1 MRTRIDLDQ
10 FIVKS
15 AEKTSSHPAPDSSQF
30 RLAPLFRELDH
41 DTLTQIAAHAR
52 WRHIEAGDTLFA
64 QGDAGKHFFL
74 VKSGAVK
81 LYLLSDNGQE
91 HTLEIIGRERM
102 FAEAVMFM
110 GGNYPVYASALES
123 GRLIAFD
130 SVHFHRLLQDNSRLC
145 LSLLA
150 AMSRQMHAL
159 VADIDRLSLQSG
171 ARRLAQYLLA
181 QPAHTHDNRR
191 VLQLPASKQAIAS
204 LLDIRPET
212 LSRIFSRMAE
222 DGLIRVDN
230 DTVIILAVN
239 QLNQI

>member
-1 MRTRIDLDQ
+1 MDQ
-10 FIVKS
+10 FILKS
-15 AEKTSSHPAPDSSQF
+15 TEKISLSNALDTSQF

-41 DTLTQIAAHAR
+41 PTLTQIATRAR
-52 WRHIEAGDTLFA
+52 WRHIEVGESLFA
-64 QGDAGKHFFL
+64 QGEVGKHFFL
-74 VKSGAVK
+74 VKSGSVK

-123 GRLIAFD
+123 SQLIAFD

-145 LSLLA
+145 LRLLA
-150 AMSRQMHAL
+150 SMSRQLHTL
-159 VADIDRLSLQSG
+159 VADIDRISLQSG

-191 VLQLPASKQAIAS
+191 VLQLSVSKQAIAS

-212 LSRIFSRMAE
+212 LSRIFSRMTE
-222 DGLIRVDN
+222 DGLICVDN
-230 DTVIILAVN
+230 DTVTILMVN